1 MNILDATEAEKLI
14 TNAKVLFEVNE
25 FSELQ
30 SCSINAVYYQL
41 DDYHFI
47 EHVTRNYVDTGKS
60 ADGYFMYDSP
70 ASILFVLIH
79 SEDNNIKHM
88 AEEFIRQYIKSN
100 NPIMLYLPDTLKSKV
115 RALAQKYDCS
125 VETMLTN
132 LISQGVD
139 SETEVSSFYANQDRR
154 TPIVN
159 GRLPITD
166 ASVIRLKTDSTIVFS
181 K

>member
-1 MNILDATEAEKLI
+1 MNILDASEAEKLI

-88 AEEFIRQYIKSN
+88 AEAFIRQYIKTN

-115 RALAQKYDCS
+115 CALSPKYDCS
-125 VETMLTN
+125 VETMLIN
-132 LISQGVD
+132 LISQGLD
-139 SETEVSSFYANQDRR
+139 SETEVTSFYGNQDRR
-154 TPIVN
+154 TPIVK
-159 GRLPITD
+159 GRLPVTD